1 MMPTTRSGDANL
13 YYEVHGRG
21 TPVLL
26 SAGMGGSGR
35 FWQPQLEALSARHT
49 VILYDHAGTGR
60 STRDTGPRSIAQ
72 MAADIACILDAAGF
86 SEAHIVGH
94 AIGGI
99 IGLQLAIDAPA
110 RVRSLTIV
118 NGWAH
123 ADAFLRRC
131 FAVRKRI
138 LLNSG
143 PEAYIQ
149 AQPLFLYP
157 PRWISENIEALEQE
171 EAHMAAHFPSPE
183 TMLQRIDTFLAFD
196 GRPRLAEVRCPTL
209 LAVAR
214 DDALVPSYLSE
225 QLAAGI
231 PGSQV
236 QEVPWGAH
244 AFTAVVP
251 GIFNDMLLRWLT
263 GKVKVTEPSH

>member
-1 MMPTTRSGDANL
+1 MPIARSGDADL
-13 YYEVHGRG
+13 YYEVHGKG
-21 TPVLL
+21 TPILL

-49 VILYDHAGTGR
+49 VILYDQAGTGR
-60 STRDTGPRSIAQ
+60 STRQIGPRSIAE
-72 MAADIACILDAAGF
+72 MADDIARILDAVGVRD
-86 SEAHIVGH
+86 AHIVGH

-99 IGLQLAIDAPA
+99 IGLQLALDAPE

-118 NGWAH
+118 NGWAQ

-138 LLNSG
+138 LLSSG

-157 PRWISENIEALEQE
+157 PRWISDNIAALEQE
-171 EAHMAAHFPSPE
+171 EAHMAAHFPAAD

-196 GRPRLAEVRCPTL
+196 ARSRLGEVQSPTL
-209 LAVAR
+209 LA
-214 DDALVPSYLSE
+214 
-225 QLAAGI
+225 
-231 PGSQV
+231 
-236 QEVPWGAH
+236 
-244 AFTAVVP
+244 
-251 GIFNDMLLRWLT
+251 
-263 GKVKVTEPSH
+263 

>member
-1 MMPTTRSGDANL
+1 MPTTRSGDAEL
-13 YYEVHGRG
+13 YYEVHGAG
-21 TPVLL
+21 TPILL

-35 FWQPQLEALSARHT
+35 FWQPQLAALSARHT
-49 VILYDHAGTGR
+49 VILYDQAGTGR
-60 STRDTGPRSIAQ
+60 STREIKPRSIAE
-72 MAADIACILDAAGF
+72 MAEDIARVLDAVGV
-86 SEAHIVGH
+86 SHAHIAGH

-99 IGLQLAIDAPA
+99 IGLQLALDAPQ
-110 RVRSLTIV
+110 RLRSLTIV

-143 PEAYIQ
+143 PEAYVQ

-157 PRWISENIEALEQE
+157 PRWISDNIAALARE
-171 EAHMAAHFPSPE
+171 EGHMTASFPAVE
-183 TMLQRIDTFLAFD
+183 TMLQRIDAFLAFD
-196 GRPRLAEVRCPTL
+196 ARSRLADVRSPVL

-225 QLAAGI
+225 ELAAGI
-231 PGSQV
+231 PNAQLR
-236 QEVPWGAH
+236 EVAWGAH
-244 AFTAVVP
+244 AFTAVKP
-251 GIFNDMLLRWLT
+251 DIFNDMLLSFCADTDR
-263 GKVKVTEPSH
+263 

>member
-1 MMPTTRSGDANL
+1 MPTTRSGDADL
-13 YYEVHGRG
+13 YYEVHGKG
-21 TPVLL
+21 TPILL

-35 FWQPQLEALSARHT
+35 FWQPQLDALSARHT
-49 VILYDHAGTGR
+49 IILYDQAGTGR
-60 STRDTGPRSIAQ
+60 STREIGPRSIAE
-72 MAADIACILDAAGF
+72 MADDIARILDAVGADD
-86 SEAHIVGH
+86 AHIAGH

-99 IGLQLAIDAPA
+99 IGLQLALDAPQ

-138 LLNSG
+138 LLSSG
-143 PEAYIQ
+143 PDAYVQ

-157 PRWISENIEALEQE
+157 PRWIADNIADLERE
-171 EAHMAAHFPSPE
+171 EAHMIAHFPAPE
-183 TMLQRIDTFLAFD
+183 IMVQRIDAFLAFD
-196 GRPRLAEVRCPTL
+196 ARSRLADVSSPTL

-225 QLAAGI
+225 ELAAGI
-231 PGSQV
+231 PNARLR
-236 QEVPWGAH
+236 EVAWGAH
-244 AFTAVVP
+244 AFTTVTPDV
-251 GIFNDMLLRWLT
+251 FNDMLLSFCAETDR
-263 GKVKVTEPSH
+263 